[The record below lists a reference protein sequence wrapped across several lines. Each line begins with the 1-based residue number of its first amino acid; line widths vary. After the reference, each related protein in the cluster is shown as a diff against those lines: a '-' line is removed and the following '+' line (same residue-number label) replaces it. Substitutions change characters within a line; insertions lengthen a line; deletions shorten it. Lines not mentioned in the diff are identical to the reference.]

1 MEALFIK
8 SARKINTVPLAFKRY
23 LFDRFSTQSRML
35 IIKGARGAGKTTLL
49 LQYAHERLPLGRKT
63 LYVALDDLY
72 FLENRLY
79 DLADMFRKQGGQYL
93 LLDEVH
99 KYPGWSREL
108 KLIYDDFPG
117 LHIMATSSS
126 LLELHKTESDLSRR
140 AVWRL
145 LKEMSLR
152 EFVYFR
158 TGKLL
163 PAYDLDDLIHR
174 HEEIA
179 LELMNAFKPL
189 EIYHDFIRLGAYPFF
204 MEDRENYHDKL
215 LQIVNLVLETDLPAV
230 ERVDF
235 AFIVKLKKLLGMVA
249 ESVPFT
255 PNITKLSE
263 RIGISRNALVRALY
277 LLEKARLLLL
287 LNKEGK
293 GLSKL
298 SKPDKIYLNNPNL
311 SFALKAR
318 TPDTGTLRETFL
330 ANQVESLY
338 PLHLH
343 EKADFLVDGRYVLE
357 VGGKNKGFEQIKNYP
372 NAYIVRDDLENG
384 TGKVIPLWLFG
395 FLY

>member
-8 SARKINTVPLAFKRY
+8 STRKIHSVPLDFKRY
-23 LFDRFSTQSRML
+23 LFDRLQVQSRIL
-35 IIKGARGAGKTTLL
+35 FIQGARGAGKTTLM
-49 LQYAHERLPLGRKT
+49 LQYARERLPGEHKT

-79 DLADMFRKQGGQYL
+79 DLADDFQKQGGEYL

-99 KYPGWSREL
+99 KYRGWAREL
-108 KLIYDDFPG
+108 KLIYDDFPD
-117 LHIMATSSS
+117 LKILATSSS
-126 LLELHKTESDLSRR
+126 LLELHKAESDLSRR
-140 AVWRL
+140 AVWLL
-145 LKEMSLR
+145 LKEISLR

-158 TGKLL
+158 TGKQV
-163 PAYDLDDLIHR
+163 PAYQLEEILLH
-174 HEEIA
+174 HEQIA
-179 LELMNAFKPL
+179 LELMHYFKPL
-189 EIYHDFIRLGAYPFF
+189 EMFREFVRMGAYPFF
-204 MEDRENYHDKL
+204 MEDPDNYHEKL

-235 AFIVKLKKLLGMVA
+235 DFIVKLKRLLAVIA

-287 LNKEGK
+287 LHKEGK
-293 GLSKL
+293 GITKL

-311 SFALKAR
+311 LYALHIHEPK
-318 TPDTGTLRETFL
+318 TGTVRETFL
-330 ANQVESLY
+330 ANQLDHLYRVSL
-338 PLHLH
+338 PV
-343 EKADFLVDGRYVLE
+343 KGDFEVDGRYLLE
-357 VGGKNKGFEQIKNYP
+357 VGGKNKGFEQIKEHSE
-372 NAYIVRDDLENG
+372 AYIVRDDLENG
-384 TGKVIPLWLFG
+384 SGRIIPLWLFG